1 MTTINAVDTTLSGQT
16 GTGNFVGSASPT
28 MSTPAANNFLE
39 GYTTTATSG
48 GTTTLTV
55 SSNRQ
60 QFFTG
65 TSTENLVLPV
75 TSTLVLGQ
83 SYFVVNSSTQDVTV
97 ESSGGNTIAM
107 MGPNT
112 SASYFCILTSG
123 TTAASWYTTYNNN
136 SSAITTAWVAY
147 TPTFVALGTV
157 TNISIHSRRIGNSLE
172 IFGGF
177 TTGTTTGSTASMTL
191 GYNGTDSNVNS
202 SAIIISGTQ
211 GVGFCP
217 SNVVG
222 AASNWCIIGSN
233 TDVMNFGYQNAGNS
247 ALTAA
252 SGNAIFGTGA
262 NVSINATIP
271 VDTFPS

>member
-28 MSTPAANNFLE
+28 MTGPAANNFLE
-39 GYTTTATSG
+39 GYTTTATAA

-65 TSTENLVLPV
+65 STTQTLVLPV

-83 SYFVVNSSTQDVTV
+83 SYFVVNSSTQDITV

-136 SSAITTAWVAY
+136 SSAITSAWVAY
-147 TPTFVALGTV
+147 TPTFVGCGTV
-157 TNISIHSRRIGNSLE
+157 TGISIYSRRIGGALE

-177 TTGTTTGSTASMTL
+177 TTGTSTATPATMTL
-191 GYNGTDSNVNS
+191 GYNGTNSNVTS
-202 SAIIISGTQ
+202 SNTIITGTQ
-211 GVGFCP
+211 TVGFCP
-217 SNVVG
+217 SNLNG
-222 AASNWCIIGSN
+222 AASNWAIVTANSGTISFGFQNS
-233 TDVMNFGYQNAGNS
+233 TMN

-252 SGNAIFGTGA
+252 NGSQIFGTGTSVSV
-262 NVSINATIP
+262 NVTIP